1 MSVYALL
8 QLMPMLVL
16 LTVAAAIDLR
26 ARRIPNWLTILL
38 AMSGVAQNA
47 LPASQIT
54 ILQALSGMLIGFC
67 LPLGLFI
74 LGALGGGDVKL
85 LAGIG
90 AWLGPLGI
98 VKVFA
103 IAAIIAMVM
112 VLVHSAR
119 HGRLAPLLRNSALV
133 TVNVMN
139 ADRGAVQNVLQNSRA
154 EEPASKSALPY
165 AVPVLI
171 AVLVACAVG

>member
-1 MSVYALL
+1 MSIYALL
-8 QLMPMLVL
+8 HLMPMLAL

-26 ARRIPNWLTILL
+26 TRRIPNWLTVLL
-38 AMSGVAQNA
+38 LMSGLAKSA
-47 LPASQIT
+47 LPASQLT

-67 LPLGLFI
+67 LPLALFI

-85 LAGIG
+85 LSGIG

-98 VKVFA
+98 VEVFA

-119 HGRLAPLLRNSALV
+119 QGRLALLLRNTALV
-133 TVNVMN
+133 TLNVMN
-139 ADRGAVQNVLQNSRA
+139 AHRGAVQSVLENSRTDG
-154 EEPASKSALPY
+154 PAASSALPY
-165 AVPVLI
+165 AVPLLM
-171 AVLVACAVG
+171 AVLVVCAVT